1 MSATNTSY
9 EHIVLDE
16 RKQPVIEGTR
26 TKIIEIVN

>member
-1 MSATNTSY
+1 MSVTDTSY

-16 RKQPVIEGTR
+16 RIQHVIEGTR